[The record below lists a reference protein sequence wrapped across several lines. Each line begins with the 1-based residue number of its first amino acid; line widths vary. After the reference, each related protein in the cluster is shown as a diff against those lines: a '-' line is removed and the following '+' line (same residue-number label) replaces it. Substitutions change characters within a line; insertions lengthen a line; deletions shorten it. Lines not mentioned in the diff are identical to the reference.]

1 MEGTCRT
8 VFFFKLRLSELNFAT
23 EWKKLLEK
31 QKTYFTLLVER
42 EIIFL
47 NLW

>member
-1 MEGTCRT
+1 MEGTCST
-8 VFFFKLRLSELNFAT
+8 VFFFKLRLSELNIAT